1 VGNFFA
7 TLKGRLPILE
17 RIPFI
22 RNHPLFIPCA
32 MASSF
37 SFSSFFLIHQG
48 LQEVGSFAC
57 FSRFPPADD
66 SKTLPAEYQVNWR
79 AFRKIKDHCAL
90 DSPIYRIPSSTTALF
105 DQARDPSY
113 SAVYSPEE
121 DVENTVSSVGQE
133 VTQRV
138 ARTVEGLLPIDK
150 IQEISDLKE
159 LINRQLIIVLLNYA
173 FISFLDQAQQT
184 LLPMM
189 YKAPIEEYGLG
200 ILPEDMIGI
209 MATWGSCNT
218 LVQLLLFPWL
228 LQRFG
233 SKKVYSTCLSLMILF
248 FALFPMLHLIAAYF
262 QNTNFVVRRLLEIH
276 VGMSSLIYMA
286 YGTSMECLA
295 KHVTPHPSRLLSDVH
310 NGRCPK

>member
-7 TLKGRLPILE
+7 ILKGRLPILE

-22 RNHPLFIPCA
+22 RDHPLFIPCA

-37 SFSSFFLIHQG
+37 SFFSFFLIHQG

-57 FSRFPPADD
+57 FSRLPPVDD
-66 SKTLPAEYQVNWR
+66 SKTLPAEYQANWSL
-79 AFRKIKDHCAL
+79 FRKVKNQCAF
-90 DSPIYRIPSSTTALF
+90 DSPTSPISSSTTALY
-105 DQARDPSY
+105 DQARGPGY
-113 SAVYSPEE
+113 GAIYSPEE
-121 DVENTVSSVGQE
+121 DVENTVSSIGQE
-133 VTQRV
+133 VTQRI
-138 ARTVEGLLPIDK
+138 VEGLLPIDK
-150 IQEISDLKE
+150 IQKISNLKE

-189 YKAPIEEYGLG
+189 YKTPIEEYGLG
-200 ILPEDMIGI
+200 ILPGDMIRI

-228 LQRFG
+228 LQRFC
-233 SKKVYSTCLSLMILF
+233 SKKVYSACLSSMIPF
-248 FALFPMLHLIAAYF
+248 FALFPVLHLITACF

-276 VGMSSLIYMA
+276 VGMSSLFYMA
-286 YGTSMECLA
+286 YGTSMEWNVPA